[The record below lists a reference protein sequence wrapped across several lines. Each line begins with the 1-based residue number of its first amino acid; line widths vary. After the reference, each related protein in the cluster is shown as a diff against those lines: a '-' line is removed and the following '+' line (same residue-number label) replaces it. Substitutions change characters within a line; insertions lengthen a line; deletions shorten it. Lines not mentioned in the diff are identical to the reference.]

1 MKKIITLLIMALLF
15 VGSADAQKKTRKKT
29 SRKART
35 TATTKAKTPTATPIS
50 EPQLVFDMT
59 RLTQNGKKYY
69 EKALAGDPEGQYC
82 VGSYLFCGDNGFP
95 QNRPE
100 ALRWYYLA
108 AKQGYSNGNWENAC
122 FQIGEEYNNQY
133 FFDNCVKEN
142 YFEAAKW
149 YAKAAMK
156 DDKQA
161 QNAYDLLQSLLH
173 GKLIT
178 QAQYNTAMREAGAV
192 GSSKIQEMKNEMKN
206 KESENKKY
214 ALFYGTW
221 TSARG
226 TTFTITSGPY
236 LDLRGAGKFS
246 GEWRS
251 NGELHVSFGYPDEI
265 NLRYSNGYLYDR
277 DGRMYWKIG
286 N

>member
-50 EPQLVFDMT
+50 EPQLVFDMAQ
-59 RLTQNGKKYY
+59 LTKRGQENYK
-69 EKALAGDPEGQYC
+69 KALAGDPEGQYW
-82 VGSYLFCGDNGFP
+82 VGSSLFLGDDGFP
-95 QNRPE
+95 KNRPE

-108 AKQGYSNGNWENAC
+108 AKQGYSDGDWVNAC
-122 FQIGEEYNNQY
+122 HVIGDAYDY
-133 FFDNCVKEN
+133 PFSYDNCVKKN
-142 YFEAAKW
+142 SFEAAKW

-156 DDKQA
+156 DDREAK
-161 QNAYDLLQSLLH
+161 NAYYRLQLLLDY
-173 GKLIT
+173 KEIT
-178 QAQYNTAMREAGAV
+178 QAQYNIAMREAGAV
-192 GSSKIQEMKNEMKN
+192 GSSKIQEMKN

-214 ALFYGTW
+214 AHFYGTW

-251 NGELHVSFGYPDEI
+251 NGELHVSFGYTDEI

-286 N
+286 D

>member
-50 EPQLVFDMT
+50 EPQLVFDMAQLT
-59 RLTQNGKKYY
+59 RRGQEKY
-69 EKALAGDPEGQYC
+69 EKALAGDAGGQYW
-82 VGSYLFCGDNGFP
+82 VGSCLFLGDEGFP
-95 QNRPE
+95 KNRPE

-108 AKQGYSNGNWENAC
+108 AKQGYSNGDGVNAC
-122 FQIGEEYNNQY
+122 FEIGEAYAY
-133 FFDNCVKEN
+133 PFSYDNCIKEN
-142 YFEAAKW
+142 NFEAAKW
-149 YAKAAMK
+149 YAKAMK
-156 DDKQA
+156 DDRVA
-161 QNAYDLLQSLLH
+161 QRAYEHLQILLDY
-173 GKLIT
+173 KKIT
-178 QAQYNTAMREAGAV
+178 QAQYNIAMREAGAV
-192 GSSKIQEMKNEMKN
+192 SSSKIQEMQN

-286 N
+286 D

>member
-35 TATTKAKTPTATPIS
+35 TATTKVKTPTATPIG

-59 RLTQNGKKYY
+59 RLTQFGKEYY
-69 EKALAGDPEGQYC
+69 EKALAGDAAGQFW
-82 VGSYLFCGDNGFP
+82 VGNCLSYGGEGFP
-95 QNRPE
+95 KNNAE

-108 AKQGYSNGNWENAC
+108 AKQGYSDGDWANAC
-122 FQIGEEYNNQY
+122 FEIGRAYNNSY
-133 FFDNCVKEN
+133 SCDNCVKEN

-161 QNAYDLLQSLLH
+161 QNANDYLQSLLH
-173 GKLIT
+173 YELIT
-178 QAQYNTAMREAGAV
+178 QAQYNIAMREAGAV
-192 GSSKIQEMKNEMKN
+192 GSSKIQEMQN

-214 ALFYGTW
+214 AHFYGTW

>member
-50 EPQLVFDMT
+50 EPQLVFDMAQ
-59 RLTQNGKKYY
+59 LTGYGPEYY
-69 EKALAGDPEGQYC
+69 KKALAGDPEGQYW
-82 VGSYLFCGDNGFP
+82 VGMKLSLGSDGFP
-95 QNRPE
+95 KNKPE

-108 AKQGYSNGNWENAC
+108 AKQGYSNGDWANAC
-122 FQIGEEYNNQY
+122 FEIAEAYHNPY
-133 FFDNCVKEN
+133 LFDNCVKEN
-142 YFEAAKW
+142 NFEAAKW

-156 DDKQA
+156 DDREAK
-161 QNAYDLLQSLLH
+161 NAYYNLQLLLDY
-173 GKLIT
+173 KLIT
-178 QAQYNTAMREAGAV
+178 QAQYNIAMREAGAV
-192 GSSKIQEMKNEMKN
+192 GSSKIQEMKN

-214 ALFYGTW
+214 AHFYGTW

-286 N
+286 D